1 MELGEVLNKIPPTTI
16 VHIGTENGNGWIAV
30 DTAENV
36 AKHVQEINDYLYLVA
51 KARQRVYEGR
61 IEEAHDEMSKL
72 AEEIRTGNLSMEIEV
87 ASARTRKCKEII
99 GKTTDA
105 MRELD
110 FPNWKPIQ
118 EREVVTQ
125 YRKKVDY
132 DGICLLVTGTERGN
146 IWWYKEKPNIW
157 EEQEVDKK

>member
-1 MELGEVLNKIPPTTI
+1 
-16 VHIGTENGNGWIAV
+16 
-30 DTAENV
+30 
-36 AKHVQEINDYLYLVA
+36 
-51 KARQRVYEGR
+51 
-61 IEEAHDEMSKL
+61 
-72 AEEIRTGNLSMEIEV
+72 MEIKPKALV
-87 ASARTRKCKEII
+87 ISDIPAPCKKSSPKEII

-132 DGICLLVTGTERGN
+132 DGICLLVTGIDRGN
-146 IWWYKEKPNIW
+146 IWWHKEKPNIW
-157 EEQEVDKK
+157 EEQEADKK

>member
-99 GKTTDA
+99 GKQQ
-105 MRELD
+105 MLCV
-110 FPNWKPIQ
+110 NWIFQTGSRSRSAKLSPSI
-118 EREVVTQ
+118 ERRLIMTA
-125 YRKKVDY
+125 YAF
-132 DGICLLVTGTERGN
+132 
-146 IWWYKEKPNIW
+146 W
-157 EEQEVDKK
+157 